1 MRTDLLQPRTPV
13 FARPTQH
20 PIGLLAV
27 AATVGVLLL
36 GLLVP
41 AAAQGEL
48 DAVREQ
54 RAQLEEDVLETAG
67 DLEALEERI
76 HLLQAEI
83 EALDERDAEL
93 RARLDEV
100 GSALAARARA
110 AFMRGDGGALEA
122 ILAGDGP
129 SEAAERAAL
138 LESLAL
144 RDRGTMEEAIALRTG
159 LEQNRKLREGRL
171 EELAGL
177 EAEMESRLEGL
188 NAALEDA
195 KDQERFLELKARRQ
209 REVETAFASG
219 IYSCPVG
226 EPVFFRDTWG
236 APRSGGR
243 SHKGV
248 DMMAPHGTP
257 VYAIHAGRITR
268 LNNSGLGGI
277 SVYMYGNDGNEY
289 FYTHLQGYADDT
301 YVGRQVD
308 AGDLIAYNGSTG
320 NASASAPHV
329 HFEVHPGGGG
339 AVNPYPWAAAAC
351 GR

>member
-1 MRTDLLQPRTPV
+1 VLARATQ
-13 FARPTQH
+13 RPTA
-20 PIGLLAV
+20 PMARLALAAMVVLLL
-27 AATVGVLLL
+27 VGVL
-36 GLLVP
+36 VP
-41 AAAQGEL
+41 ASAQGEL
-48 DAVREQ
+48 DTVREQ
-54 RAQLEEDVLETAG
+54 RAQLEDDILGAAG

-76 HLLQAEI
+76 EALHAEI
-83 EALDERDAEL
+83 ETLDDRDVEL

-100 GSALAARARA
+100 GESLAARARA

-129 SEAAERAAL
+129 GEAAERAAL

-159 LEQNRKLREGRL
+159 LEQNRQLREGRL
-171 EELAGL
+171 EELAEL
-177 EAEMESRLEGL
+177 EADMASRLENL

-209 REVETAFASG
+209 REVQTAFANG

-226 EPVFFRDTWG
+226 DPVFFRDTWG
-236 APRSGGR
+236 DPRSGGR

-257 VYAIHAGRITR
+257 IYAIHAGRITR
-268 LNNSGLGGI
+268 LTNSGLGGI
-277 SVYMYGNDGNEY
+277 SVYMYGADGNEY
-289 FYTHLQGYADDT
+289 FYTHLQGYAEGT